1 MYLLWRQYRPI
12 KVEHVSTLCYRGT
25 FRFVN
30 HFKLY
35 SVFVLRSNI
44 KLNNSIK
51 RCIYYIRGIYY
62 HWWKIFYGRE
72 QNILEYCFHELSV
85 SRRFPPILTFFSL
98 MIFTLGFFSLSKQFS
113 FSSRVR
119 GIGLATVCHNCRSN
133 NKAHYTLRK
142 NLRGS
147 VRCQPL
153 QQGQT
158 CRKHLCYNCA

>member
-62 HWWKIFYGRE
+62 HWRKIFYGRE

-98 MIFTLGFFSLSKQFS
+98 MIFTLGFSSLSKQFS

-119 GIGLATVCHNCRSN
+119 GIGFATVCHNCRSP
-133 NKAHYTLRK
+133 LRWIQ
-142 NLRGS
+142 LRS
-147 VRCQPL
+147 WFKEII
-153 QQGQT
+153 
-158 CRKHLCYNCA
+158 KHITH